1 MSSDNDFF
9 VLRRFGKVGARVL
22 LYMQDQIVELEEE
35 LRKQD
40 DFCKSAPKELADSGT
55 FRGDQNSKRRDIMRD
70 LSVMLDRYQRFLLD
84 HSRLKSCPNASEFQI
99 KNVRNWFEASN
110 DAIVDKE
117 REFIDVDGDLI
128 PIVPKL
134 KTPLHRFFDR
144 FEILKR
150 ISCLKDRKRNE
161 KLYDS
166 EDFERQTTI
175 YNKDSRIDKFVTCAT
190 IAIGLAMLLVP
201 LWLLQYFTS
210 HKTGTTNKLWII
222 TAFLIGFAVLF
233 SILTVARP
241 FEVLAAT
248 AAYGAVLM
256 VFMQLQY
263 NGAN

>member
-1 MSSDNDFF
+1 M
-9 VLRRFGKVGARVL
+9 
-22 LYMQDQIVELEEE
+22 
-35 LRKQD
+35 
-40 DFCKSAPKELADSGT
+40 
-55 FRGDQNSKRRDIMRD
+55 
-70 LSVMLDRYQRFLLD
+70 
-84 HSRLKSCPNASEFQI
+84 HPNT
-99 KNVRNWFEASN
+99 
-110 DAIVDKE
+110 
-117 REFIDVDGDLI
+117 L
-128 PIVPKL
+128 
-134 KTPLHRFFDR
+134 
-144 FEILKR
+144 
-150 ISCLKDRKRNE
+150 KRNE